1 MKGGQ
6 PTGIYEAFARS
17 DRRELVGMKNIL
29 KTIWKLAI
37 ILTSTA
43 LIWFLFGSTALFQRG
58 FDLVEFAYFI
68 SVWVPTLVLMIT
80 FIFLI
85 KKGCIPRSLI
95 LQMIITIIILIA
107 SIGVSTV
114 LFKNTTLYGWI
125 IKRTRIDYVQVTDDG
140 KYEYQLALTNLFQ
153 RNSYARLLVKDVST
167 DDEMIIPVKIRTK
180 EISGITVPSKTV
192 PKRTEPPLPSFVWCT
207 LNATN
212 KKGIYILTTTKHLKE
227 SIEKFEINIDR
238 KRSKRVN
245 SSNHDFIL
253 TATPF

>member
-1 MKGGQ
+1 MEGGQ

-43 LIWFLFGSTALFQRG
+43 LIWFLLGSTAFFQRFY

-85 KKGCIPRSLI
+85 KKGWIPRNLI
-95 LQMIITIIILIA
+95 LQVVITIIILIV
-107 SIGVSTV
+107 SISVSTA

-125 IKRTRIDYVQVTDDG
+125 IKQTRIDYVQVTDDG

-153 RNSYARLLVKDVST
+153 RNSYARLLVTDVST
-167 DDEMIIPVKIRTK
+167 DDEMIIPIKIRTK

-192 PKRTEPPLPSFVWCT
+192 PKREEPPLPSFVWCT
-207 LNATN
+207 LNATD
-212 KKGIYILTTTKHLKE
+212 KEAIYMFTTTKYLKE
-227 SIEKFEINIDR
+227 SIEMFEINMDKKKA
-238 KRSKRVN
+238 KRIN
-245 SSNHDFIL
+245 
-253 TATPF
+253 